1 MITDVIR
8 NADSEHEV
16 FVLLSAYVGSTH
28 VDSTFQCLSECANEL
43 PLQDTVEIQA
53 RLGQLMHELDSAS
66 RNLDDHACLV
76 LREAVHVFGTSLNR
90 LVSLEKRQR
99 SQLAA

>member
-16 FVLLSAYVGSTH
+16 FVLLSTYVGSARGG
-28 VDSTFQCLSECANEL
+28 DQFRCLSECANEL
-43 PLQDTVEIQA
+43 PLQDTVKV
-53 RLGQLMHELDSAS
+53 RVLLGQLMLELDSAS

-90 LVSLEKRQR
+90 LVSIEKRQR
-99 SQLAA
+99 SQL